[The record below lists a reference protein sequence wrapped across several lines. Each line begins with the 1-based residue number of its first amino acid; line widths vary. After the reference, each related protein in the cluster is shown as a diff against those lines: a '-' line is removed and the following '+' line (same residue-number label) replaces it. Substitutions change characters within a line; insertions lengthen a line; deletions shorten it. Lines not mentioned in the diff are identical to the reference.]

1 MMKAMMLAHLESRLT
16 VLALE
21 LLMRMQ
27 TVMMQAGVLRGE
39 RSSGASFLRAFRWRR
54 SQSGSQLTSSV
65 VSSTCGGMHRMAG
78 WWALSKRSLI
88 NLRRGFT
95 RSSTTV
101 SNGLMVGI
109 TTNLIWITT

>member
-39 RSSGASFLRAFRWRR
+39 RS
-54 SQSGSQLTSSV
+54 
-65 VSSTCGGMHRMAG
+65 H
-78 WWALSKRSLI
+78 
-88 NLRRGFT
+88 
-95 RSSTTV
+95 
-101 SNGLMVGI
+101 
-109 TTNLIWITT
+109 